1 MKLDFMVAYGNCCL
15 TDISSL
21 NRDLFDYN
29 QEEADTGIVLHVL
42 DVSKNDPFT
51 ELVIACSDKD
61 VLLILLNCFES
72 INSCTIFK
80 TLHQTL

>member
-1 MKLDFMVAYGNCCL
+1 MVAYGNCCL

-29 QEEADTGIVLHVL
+29 QEADIGIVLHAL

-61 VLLILLNCFES
+61 VLLILLNCFEG
-72 INSCTIFK
+72 IKSCTIFK

>member
-1 MKLDFMVAYGNCCL
+1 MTLDFMVAYGNCCL

-21 NRDLFDYN
+21 NRDLFDCN
-29 QEEADTGIVLHVL
+29 QEADIGIVLHAL

-61 VLLILLNCFES
+61 VLLILLNCFEG